1 MRMVSFSAVGYT
13 GTVSGLVNANN
24 AEYQYT
30 LSNCVVTA
38 GTFTHGETLDVYLM
52 ALQGPQ
58 GTPGTD
64 FDPNANTTQ
73 NFGTYSAVA
82 V

>member
-1 MRMVSFSAVGYT
+1 
-13 GTVSGLVNANN
+13 
-24 AEYQYT
+24 
-30 LSNCVVTA
+30 VTA

-64 FDPNANTTQ
+64 FDPNTNTTQ
-73 NFGTYSAVA
+73 NFGTYTNVA